1 MKDLAIHLP
10 YLPPRSLREEPLRA
24 PTEMEIQALW
34 FEQLYQPAL
43 TTDDGRTVEII
54 QPGFWNHGGGP
65 DFTWAVV
72 RFRKDGKA
80 DVDVT
85 LGNVEVHL
93 RPADWN
99 AHGHHADAAYNETIL
114 HVVWESKGGK
124 AFFPA
129 TSAFRRVPQVA
140 LGAQLVAPWPE
151 LQPLCASLLHHP
163 LPGAMPGRCSPA
175 LAQLPPDQ
183 IADILRAAGLFRL
196 RQKARRWFWRQ
207 RLTSPAQALHE
218 ALAEAL
224 GFHANQ
230 VPMRLVA
237 QRLPWNKL
245 RALEPAARL
254 AHLFGLAGF
263 LPNESV
269 TRLQSEPRAWLREL
283 WEIWWKARGGFDY
296 ALLPRSQW
304 RLAGLRP
311 LNRPER
317 RLAALAQIVPLV
329 PELLAALKA
338 RDAERFSGTLLA
350 IRDPFWEK
358 HATLNGAPLRAPC
371 RLIGEERG
379 HDILINV
386 FWPMVSLEEPDAAQL
401 ALRKFS
407 AAANGASRIASQ
419 RLLISALTP
428 KQAREALV
436 QQGLLQIFRDYCQ
449 TDCSQCRDCTFPE
462 LVKAWGREARPYL
475 SSGLSTLKTNAA
487 SAPANNSMAI

>member
-1 MKDLAIHLP
+1 MPAI
-10 YLPPRSLREEPLRA
+10 YLPPRSLREAPLRVPA
-24 PTEMEIQALW
+24 ELEVQALW
-34 FEQLYQPAL
+34 FEQLYQPLLA
-43 TTDDGRTVEII
+43 TDDGRTVEII

-65 DFTWAVV
+65 DFTRAVV
-72 RFRKDGKA
+72 RFNKNGKG
-80 DVDVT
+80 DDEVT

-99 AHGHHADAAYNETIL
+99 AHGHHTDAAYDETIL
-114 HVVWESKGGK
+114 HVVWEKKGEK
-124 AFFPA
+124 SFFPA
-129 TSAFRRVPQVA
+129 TSSFRRVPQVV
-140 LGAQLVAPWPE
+140 LGSQLVAPWPE
-151 LQPLCASLLHHP
+151 LQPLCASLTQRP
-163 LPGAMPGRCSPA
+163 LPGALPGRCSPA
-175 LAQLPPDQ
+175 LAQLLPSQ

-237 QRLPWNKL
+237 QRLPWTQL
-245 RALEPAARL
+245 RALDPTSRL

-263 LPNESV
+263 LPDESV
-269 TRLQSEPRAWLREL
+269 TRLQTEPRAWLRDL
-283 WEIWWKARGGFDY
+283 WEIWWKERGALDY

-304 RLAGLRP
+304 KLAGLRP

-317 RLAALAQIVPLV
+317 RLAALAQIVPRL
-329 PELLAALKA
+329 PDLLAALKA
-338 RDAERFSGTLLA
+338 KDAERFGAILLG

-358 HATLNGAPLRAPC
+358 HATLTGASLRAPC
-371 RLIGEERG
+371 RLLGEERV

-386 FWPMVSLEEPDAAQL
+386 FWPMVSLDDPDPAER
-401 ALRKFS
+401 ALRDIS
-407 AAANGASRIASQ
+407 ASPNGAARIASQ

-428 KQAREALV
+428 KQTREALV

-449 TDCSQCRDCTFPE
+449 ADCSQCRDCTFPE
-462 LVKAWGREARPYL
+462 LVKAWKP
-475 SSGLSTLKTNAA
+475 
-487 SAPANNSMAI
+487 

>member
-1 MKDLAIHLP
+1 MKDRAIHIP
-10 YLPPRSLREEPLRA
+10 YLPPRSLRETPVLQ
-24 PTEMEIQALW
+24 PTEMEVQALW
-34 FEQLYQPAL
+34 FEQLYQPIL

-54 QPGFWNHGGGP
+54 QPGFWNHSGGP
-65 DFTWAVV
+65 DFTRAVV

-80 DVDVT
+80 DDDVT
-85 LGNVEVHL
+85 IGSVEVHL
-93 RPADWN
+93 RPSDWST
-99 AHGHHADAAYNETIL
+99 HGHHADAAYNETIL
-114 HVVWESKGGK
+114 HVVWEAKGGK

-129 TSAFRRVPQVA
+129 TSAFRRVPQVVI
-140 LGAQLVAPWPE
+140 GTQLVAPWLE
-151 LQPLCASLLHHP
+151 LQPLCASLLRGP
-163 LPGAMPGRCSPA
+163 LPGAVPGRCSPE
-175 LAQLPPDQ
+175 LAHLPADQ

-196 RQKARRWFWRQ
+196 RQKAQRWFWRQ
-207 RLTSPAQALHE
+207 RLTSPAQALHA

-237 QRLPWNKL
+237 QRLPWMKL
-245 RALEPAARL
+245 RDMKPEARL
-254 AHLFGLAGF
+254 AHLFGVAGF

-269 TRLQSEPRAWLREL
+269 TRLQSEPRGWLKEL
-283 WEIWWKARGGFDY
+283 WEIWWKARGALDY

-317 RLAALAQIVPLV
+317 RLAALAQIVPRL

-350 IRDPFWEK
+350 IRNPFWEK
-358 HATLNGAPLRAPC
+358 HATLAGAPLRTPC
-371 RLIGEERG
+371 RLLGEERA

-386 FWPMVSLEEPDAAQL
+386 FWPMVSLEEPEAAQL
-401 ALRKFS
+401 ALRKIN
-407 AAANGASRIASQ
+407 AAANGVARVASQ
-419 RLLISALTP
+419 RLLISALTV
-428 KQAREALV
+428 KQSREALV

-462 LVKAWGREARPYL
+462 LVKTWKL
-475 SSGLSTLKTNAA
+475 
-487 SAPANNSMAI
+487 

>member
-1 MKDLAIHLP
+1 MKDYLAHFP
-10 YLPPRSLREEPLRA
+10 YLPPRSLREEPVSL
-24 PTEMEIQALW
+24 PTEMEVQALW

-43 TTDDGRTVEII
+43 ATDDGRTVEIV

-65 DFTWAVV
+65 DFTRAVV
-72 RFRKDGKA
+72 RFSE
-80 DVDVT
+80 VT
-85 LGNVEVHL
+85 AAGPAAVSRSSAPNEITIGNVEVHL

-99 AHGHHADAAYNETIL
+99 AHGHHADPAYNETIL
-114 HVVWESKGGK
+114 HVVWEAGGGK
-124 AFFPA
+124 SFFPA
-129 TSAFRRVPQVA
+129 TASFRRVPQVV
-140 LGAQLVAPWPE
+140 LGSQLVAPWPE
-151 LQPLCASLLHHP
+151 LQPLCASLLRGP
-163 LPGAMPGRCSPA
+163 LPGAAPGRCSPE
-175 LAQLPPDQ
+175 LARLPADQ
-183 IADILRAAGLFRL
+183 IAGILRAAGLFRL
-196 RQKARRWFWRQ
+196 RQKARRWFWRR

-237 QRLPWNKL
+237 QRLPWTLL
-245 RALEPAARL
+245 RDLEPEERL

-269 TRLQSEPRAWLREL
+269 SRLSSEPRGWLREL
-283 WEIWWKARGGFDY
+283 WEIWWKARGPLDY

-304 RLAGLRP
+304 RLAGQRP

-317 RLAALAQIVPLV
+317 RLAALAQIVPRV
-329 PELLAALKA
+329 PELLAALKV
-338 RDAERFSGTLLA
+338 RDADRFGATLLA

-358 HATLNGAPLRAPC
+358 HATLTGAPLRTPC
-371 RLIGEERG
+371 RLLGEERVR
-379 HDILINV
+379 DILINV

-401 ALRKFS
+401 ALGRIN
-407 AAANGASRIASQ
+407 AAANGAARVASQ

-428 KQAREALV
+428 KQTREALV

-462 LVKAWGREARPYL
+462 LVKAWSR
-475 SSGLSTLKTNAA
+475 
-487 SAPANNSMAI
+487 